1 MFSRG
6 TKVNLRNI
14 ERKLLAC
21 PDIQVLY
28 YNAYDILIF
37 GYTPIQALYYKACS
51 NTFYI

>member
-28 YNAYDILIF
+28 YNAYDILS
-37 GYTPIQALYYKACS
+37 GYCVCTVTLILGALRA
-51 NTFYI
+51 NI